1 MTVEKD
7 LSDTDAVLDWRTQVL
22 IAGAV
27 LGAVVGLA
35 GAYLMVQNAER
46 EGGKVTITAG
56 DGVKLG
62 LLLMGSLR
70 QIAGLG
76 GGK

>member
-1 MTVEKD
+1 MTVQKD
-7 LSDTDAVLDWRTQVL
+7 LDEAGSNWRTKVL

-46 EGGKVTITAG
+46 EGAKVTITAG

-62 LLLMGSLR
+62 LLLMGALR
-70 QIAGLG
+70 QVAALG
-76 GGK
+76 GGR

>member
-1 MTVEKD
+1 MTVQKD
-7 LSDTDAVLDWRTQVL
+7 LDETGRNWRTQVL

-27 LGAVVGLA
+27 LGAVIGLA

-46 EGGKVTITAG
+46 EGGKVTMTAG

-62 LLLMGSLR
+62 VLLMGALR
-70 QIAGLG
+70 QVAVLG

>member
-1 MTVEKD
+1 MTVQKD
-7 LSDTDAVLDWRTQVL
+7 LDETGQNWRTQVL

-27 LGAVVGLA
+27 IGAVIGLA

-62 LLLMGSLR
+62 VLLMGALR
-70 QIAGLG
+70 QVAALG